1 MIFTPYRMSTALA
14 VINAA
19 GGAIAIAAA
28 SVTPT
33 PVGLTLP
40 VQSTNIFGLFLVNGM
55 HGIMHLL
62 VGSLGL
68 LVPAGK
74 IRAEAYLTAHTIW
87 FAGLAVLGL
96 VVVPEMA
103 PAHAMVGLAIN
114 FPDHV
119 AHLMLASTS
128 LVPVLVTS
136 DRHHREDRSQCEGQ
150 I

>member
-40 VQSTNIFGLFLVNGM
+40 VQSTNIFGLFLVNGV

-62 VGSLGL
+62 IGSLGL
-68 LVPAGK
+68 LVHAGK
-74 IRAEAYLTAHTIW
+74 IRPEAYLTAHTIW

-103 PAHAMVGLAIN
+103 PSHAMLGLAIN

-128 LVPVLVTS
+128 LVPLLVTPRPAPS
-136 DRHHREDRSQCEGQ
+136 GRPSQCEGQ